1 MELQSQDNKGNGWR
15 TRVCRKDQQL
25 VEACR
30 NAHRM
35 TAEIFL
41 DTIMGVVSL
50 MGYAGVT
57 DGFLCA
63 HPNVIVIVFKGRVK
77 QDLQP

>member
-1 MELQSQDNKGNGWR
+1 
-15 TRVCRKDQQL
+15 
-25 VEACR
+25 
-30 NAHRM
+30 
-35 TAEIFL
+35 
-41 DTIMGVVSL
+41 MGVVSL

-77 QDLQP
+77 QDLDGNDYFFFGVG